1 MKDAKYD
8 AKLLNFFKKLQR
20 IIPAFNSPILR
31 WVRLNITQCNDHR
44 PINNMVCAGSGRKGI
59 CVGDSGGPL
68 IAPKSDSDDTAVVI
82 GIASDY
88 QGYTCRGTGPY
99 SIFARVGSQIDWIK
113 TNLG

>member
-8 AKLLNFFKKLQR
+8 AKLLNFFKLLQR
-20 IIPAFNSPILR
+20 IIPASNSPSLR
-31 WVRLNITQCNDHR
+31 WVRLNITQCDDHR
-44 PINNMVCAGSGRKGI
+44 PINNMVCAGNEKGI

-82 GIASDY
+82 GIASDFY
-88 QGYTCRGTGPY
+88 SCSNPRFY